1 MGKSRQP
8 SYGGSSSA
16 PQSDNYPDQ
25 LPLPKKSRDAF
36 SRKQSPNIGLL
47 FERYTQFQ
55 KGWELKD
62 IGKRKPSSKQY
73 LLTQLAN
80 TSTGDEERE
89 EFAHRWQKMVA
100 PAEAWQMTPTW
111 RFVTGMGN
119 KTALEVGFTFHR
131 VYGFPYIPSSS
142 LKGLARSVALLEMG
156 QAIGMSLSG
165 LQESLALLQTK
176 PKATPTPFQQ
186 LEAFLLAND
195 HRIPEREQK
204 RREKQAREEAEK
216 QKELAKLNVTIT
228 EAHRPLI
235 QQFRAI
241 FGTLHAEGQAIF
253 HDAIPAAKPTL
264 EVDVMTVHFPQY
276 YQGSEPPAD
285 TQSPTPIP
293 FLTVGQT
300 PFWFAVGWQGD
311 PDQSAYDKA
320 IEWLKFGLMEFGAGA
335 KTAVGYGHFQENYQ

>member
-55 KGWELKD
+55 KRWELKD

-142 LKGLARSVALLEMG
+142 LKGLARSVALLEITQQAG
-156 QAIGMSLSG
+156 QEMVG
-165 LQESLALLQTK
+165 LQDALAELQAKKPTPIQKLETALLQQPLENK
-176 PKATPTPFQQ
+176 RKSEECYPTE
-186 LEAFLLAND
+186 L
-195 HRIPEREQK
+195 QK
-204 RREKQAREEAEK
+204 LVGKEGYEKVK
-216 QKELAKLNVTIT
+216 VLAK
-228 EAHRPLI
+228 
-235 QQFRAI
+235 QFRKV
-241 FGTLHAEGQAIF
+241 FGTQHNVGQAIF

-300 PFWFAVGWQGD
+300 QFWFAVGWQGD
-311 PDQSAYDKA
+311 PDPAAYAKA

-335 KTAVGYGHFQENYQ
+335 KTAVGYGLFQE